1 MSVDMK
7 SEAVYA
13 YSDTLRN
20 DERYQGYDAIN
31 ATYNMYTVVGIEDG
45 SGNLRKLSI
54 SELVM
59 AVCLARAQEKEEAVI
74 DIMREL
80 TNNTYLLEILTEIEE
95 RRLNGEAPANI
106 KPKSGGDWQV
116 DTDGDGVVESYAN
129 AWVLLNTIG
138 INPNQG
144 TYDLCTAI
152 ESKMDS
158 LNSFSQEKMIQL
170 QSETNKRDQ
179 AYDIITNVLKSLN
192 NVLTSNANN
201 I

>member
-1 MSVDMK
+1 MSVDMQ
-7 SEAVYA
+7 SQVVYA
-13 YSDTLRN
+13 YSDTLRQ
-20 DERYQGYDAIN
+20 DDRFKDYDAIN
-31 ATYNMYTVVGIEDG
+31 AQYNMYTVNGIEDA
-45 SGNLRKLSI
+45 NHELRKLSI

-59 AVCLARAQEKEEAVI
+59 AVCLARAQDKEEAVI
-74 DIMREL
+74 NIMREL
-80 TNNTYLLEILTEIEE
+80 TNNTYLLEVLTEIEE
-95 RRLNGEAPANI
+95 RRLNGEKPANI

-129 AWVLLNTIG
+129 AWVLLNALG

-144 TYDLCTAI
+144 TDDLCTAI

-179 AYDIITNVLKSLN
+179 AYDIITNVLKSLQ
-192 NVLTSNANN
+192 NVLTGISNN